1 MLVLLKKVLLD
12 NSNLFYGGS
21 LKTNCSPVEDNN
33 IDMQDTYKFPGG
45 RDVKVVRK
53 EDIINTIKTNIV
65 DTEVALA
72 IVRQCEVDAVNF
84 MKKGRLTGIPFM
96 GTIKVPD
103 TLRMSQ
109 TKEQKDLIVAAMDNT
124 TNEQFVM
131 FRRNLAYDN
140 KVKIKARKY
149 YNYVLSL
156 SVAKNRNQFKKMC
169 KEKGEAYARL
179 HFFLLYSVTSVNNEY
194 IPVEDENGNY

>member
-1 MLVLLKKVLLD
+1 
-12 NSNLFYGGS
+12 
-21 LKTNCSPVEDNN
+21 
-33 IDMQDTYKFPGG
+33 MQDTYKFPGG
-45 RDVKVVRK
+45 KDVKVVRK

-65 DTEVALA
+65 DTDVALA

-103 TLRMSQ
+103 TIRMSQ
-109 TKEQKDLIVAAMDNT
+109 TKEQKDLILAAMETN

-140 KVKIKARKY
+140 KIKIKARKY

-169 KEKGEAYARL
+169 KERGEAYARI

-194 IPVEDENGNY
+194 IPVEDENSNY

>member
-1 MLVLLKKVLLD
+1 
-12 NSNLFYGGS
+12 
-21 LKTNCSPVEDNN
+21 
-33 IDMQDTYKFPGG
+33 MQDTYKFPGG
-45 RDVKVVRK
+45 KDVKVVRK

-103 TLRMSQ
+103 AIKLSK
-109 TKEQKDLIVAAMDNT
+109 TKEHKDLMLAAMETT

-131 FRRNLAYDN
+131 FRRTLAYDN
-140 KVKIKARKY
+140 KIKIKARKY

-169 KEKGEAYARL
+169 KERGEAYARI
-179 HFFLLYSVTSVNNEY
+179 HFFLLYSVTSINNEY
-194 IPVEDENGNY
+194 IPVEDENSNY

>member
-1 MLVLLKKVLLD
+1 
-12 NSNLFYGGS
+12 
-21 LKTNCSPVEDNN
+21 
-33 IDMQDTYKFPGG
+33 MQDTYKFPGG
-45 RDVKVVRK
+45 KDVKVVRK

-103 TLRMSQ
+103 TIRMSQ
-109 TKEQKDLIVAAMDNT
+109 TKEQKDLILAAMETT

-140 KVKIKARKY
+140 KIKIKARKY

-169 KEKGEAYARL
+169 KERGEAYARI

>member
-1 MLVLLKKVLLD
+1 
-12 NSNLFYGGS
+12 
-21 LKTNCSPVEDNN
+21 
-33 IDMQDTYKFPGG
+33 MQDTYKFPGG
-45 RDVKVVRK
+45 KDVKVVRK

-72 IVRQCEVDAVNF
+72 IIRQCEVDAVNF

-103 TLRMSQ
+103 TIRMSQ
-109 TKEQKDLIVAAMDNT
+109 TKEQKDLILAAMETN

-140 KVKIKARKY
+140 KIKIKARKY

-169 KEKGEAYARL
+169 KEKGEAYARI

-194 IPVEDENGNY
+194 IPVEDENSNY

>member
-1 MLVLLKKVLLD
+1 
-12 NSNLFYGGS
+12 
-21 LKTNCSPVEDNN
+21 
-33 IDMQDTYKFPGG
+33 MQDTYKFPGG
-45 RDVKVVRK
+45 KDVKVVRK
-53 EDIINTIKTNIV
+53 EDIINTINTNIV

-72 IVRQCEVDAVNF
+72 IVRQCEIDAVNF

-103 TLRMSQ
+103 TVRMSQ
-109 TKEQKDLIVAAMDNT
+109 TKEQKDLILAAMETT

-140 KVKIKARKY
+140 KIKIKARKY

-169 KEKGEAYARL
+169 KERGEAYARI

-194 IPVEDENGNY
+194 IPVEDENDNY

>member
-1 MLVLLKKVLLD
+1 
-12 NSNLFYGGS
+12 
-21 LKTNCSPVEDNN
+21 
-33 IDMQDTYKFPGG
+33 MQDTYKFPGG
-45 RDVKVVRK
+45 KDVKVVRK

-103 TLRMSQ
+103 TVRMSQ
-109 TKEQKDLIVAAMDNT
+109 TKEQKDLILAAMETT

-140 KVKIKARKY
+140 KIKIKARKY

-169 KEKGEAYARL
+169 KDRGEAYARL

-194 IPVEDENGNY
+194 IPVEDENDNY

>member
-1 MLVLLKKVLLD
+1 
-12 NSNLFYGGS
+12 
-21 LKTNCSPVEDNN
+21 
-33 IDMQDTYKFPGG
+33 MQDTYKFPGG
-45 RDVKVVRK
+45 KDVKVVRK
-53 EDIINTIKTNIV
+53 EDIINTINTNIV

-103 TLRMSQ
+103 TVKMSQ
-109 TKEQKDLIVAAMDNT
+109 TKEQKDLIFAAMETN

-140 KVKIKARKY
+140 KIKIKARKY

>member
-1 MLVLLKKVLLD
+1 
-12 NSNLFYGGS
+12 
-21 LKTNCSPVEDNN
+21 
-33 IDMQDTYKFPGG
+33 MQDTYKFPGG
-45 RDVKVVRK
+45 KDVKVVRK

-84 MKKGRLTGIPFM
+84 MRKGRLTGIPFM

-103 TLRMSQ
+103 TIRMSQ
-109 TKEQKDLIVAAMDNT
+109 TKEQKDLILAAMETN

-140 KVKIKARKY
+140 KIKIKARKY

-169 KEKGEAYARL
+169 KERGEAYARI

-194 IPVEDENGNY
+194 IPIEDENDNY

>member
-1 MLVLLKKVLLD
+1 
-12 NSNLFYGGS
+12 
-21 LKTNCSPVEDNN
+21 
-33 IDMQDTYKFPGG
+33 MQDTYKFPGG
-45 RDVKVVRK
+45 KDVKVVRK

-103 TLRMSQ
+103 TIRMSQ
-109 TKEQKDLIVAAMDNT
+109 TKEHKDLILAAMET
-124 TNEQFVM
+124 TINEQFVM

-169 KEKGEAYARL
+169 KERGEAYARI

-194 IPVEDENGNY
+194 IPVEDENSNY

>member
-1 MLVLLKKVLLD
+1 
-12 NSNLFYGGS
+12 
-21 LKTNCSPVEDNN
+21 
-33 IDMQDTYKFPGG
+33 MQDTYKVPGG
-45 RDVKVVRK
+45 KGVKVVRK
-53 EDIINTIKTNIV
+53 EDIINTINTNIV

-103 TLRMSQ
+103 TVRMSQ
-109 TKEQKDLIVAAMDNT
+109 TKEQKDLILAAMETN

-169 KEKGEAYARL
+169 KEKGEAYARI

-194 IPVEDENGNY
+194 IPVEDENSNY

>member
-1 MLVLLKKVLLD
+1 
-12 NSNLFYGGS
+12 
-21 LKTNCSPVEDNN
+21 
-33 IDMQDTYKFPGG
+33 MQDTYKFPGG
-45 RDVKVVRK
+45 KDVKVVRK

-103 TLRMSQ
+103 TIRMSQ
-109 TKEQKDLIVAAMDNT
+109 TKEQKDLILAAMETN

-140 KVKIKARKY
+140 KIKIKARKY

-169 KEKGEAYARL
+169 KEKGEAYARI

>member
-1 MLVLLKKVLLD
+1 
-12 NSNLFYGGS
+12 
-21 LKTNCSPVEDNN
+21 
-33 IDMQDTYKFPGG
+33 MQDTYKFPGG
-45 RDVKVVRK
+45 KDVKVVRK

-103 TLRMSQ
+103 TVRMSQ
-109 TKEQKDLIVAAMDNT
+109 TKEQKDLILAAMETN

-169 KEKGEAYARL
+169 KERGEAYARI

-194 IPVEDENGNY
+194 IPVEDENNNY

>member
-1 MLVLLKKVLLD
+1 
-12 NSNLFYGGS
+12 
-21 LKTNCSPVEDNN
+21 
-33 IDMQDTYKFPGG
+33 MQDTYKFPGG
-45 RDVKVVRK
+45 KDVKVVRK
-53 EDIINTIKTNIV
+53 EDIINTINTNIV

-72 IVRQCEVDAVNF
+72 IVRQCEIDAVNF

-103 TLRMSQ
+103 TVKMSQ
-109 TKEQKDLIVAAMDNT
+109 TKEQKDLILAAMETT

-140 KVKIKARKY
+140 KIKIKARKY

-169 KEKGEAYARL
+169 KERGEAYARL

>member
-1 MLVLLKKVLLD
+1 
-12 NSNLFYGGS
+12 
-21 LKTNCSPVEDNN
+21 
-33 IDMQDTYKFPGG
+33 MQDTYKFPGG
-45 RDVKVVRK
+45 KDVKVVRK
-53 EDIINTIKTNIV
+53 EDIINTINTNIV

-84 MKKGRLTGIPFM
+84 MRKGRLTGIPFM

-103 TLRMSQ
+103 TIRMSQ
-109 TKEQKDLIVAAMDNT
+109 TKEQKDLILAAMETN

-140 KVKIKARKY
+140 KIKIKARKY

-169 KEKGEAYARL
+169 KEKGEAYARI

-194 IPVEDENGNY
+194 IPIEDENDNY

>member
-1 MLVLLKKVLLD
+1 
-12 NSNLFYGGS
+12 
-21 LKTNCSPVEDNN
+21 
-33 IDMQDTYKFPGG
+33 MQDTYKFPGG
-45 RDVKVVRK
+45 KDVKVVRK

-103 TLRMSQ
+103 TVRMSQ
-109 TKEQKDLIVAAMDNT
+109 TKEQKDLILAAMETN

-140 KVKIKARKY
+140 KIKIKARKY

-169 KEKGEAYARL
+169 KERGEAYARI

-194 IPVEDENGNY
+194 IPVEDENDNY

>member
-1 MLVLLKKVLLD
+1 
-12 NSNLFYGGS
+12 
-21 LKTNCSPVEDNN
+21 
-33 IDMQDTYKFPGG
+33 MQDTYKFPGG
-45 RDVKVVRK
+45 KDVKVIRK

-103 TLRMSQ
+103 TIRMSQ
-109 TKEQKDLIVAAMDNT
+109 TKEQKDLILAAMETT

-140 KVKIKARKY
+140 KIKIKARKY

-169 KEKGEAYARL
+169 KEKGEAYARI

-194 IPVEDENGNY
+194 IPVEDENSNY

>member
-1 MLVLLKKVLLD
+1 MISHAV
-12 NSNLFYGGS
+12 S
-21 LKTNCSPVEDNN
+21 
-33 IDMQDTYKFPGG
+33 
-45 RDVKVVRK
+45 RK

-103 TLRMSQ
+103 TIRMSQ
-109 TKEQKDLIVAAMDNT
+109 TKEQKDLILAAMETN

-140 KVKIKARKY
+140 KIKIKARKY

-169 KEKGEAYARL
+169 KEKGEAYARI

-194 IPVEDENGNY
+194 IPVEDENSNY

>member
-1 MLVLLKKVLLD
+1 
-12 NSNLFYGGS
+12 
-21 LKTNCSPVEDNN
+21 
-33 IDMQDTYKFPGG
+33 MQDTYKFPGG
-45 RDVKVVRK
+45 KDVKIVRK
-53 EDIINTIKTNIV
+53 EDIINTINTNIV

-72 IVRQCEVDAVNF
+72 IVKQCEIDAVNF

-103 TLRMSQ
+103 TIRMSQ
-109 TKEQKDLIVAAMDNT
+109 TKEQKDLILAAMETN

-131 FRRNLAYDN
+131 FRRNLVYDN
-140 KVKIKARKY
+140 KIKIKARKY

-169 KEKGEAYARL
+169 KERGEAYARI

-194 IPVEDENGNY
+194 IPVEDENSNY

>member
-1 MLVLLKKVLLD
+1 
-12 NSNLFYGGS
+12 
-21 LKTNCSPVEDNN
+21 
-33 IDMQDTYKFPGG
+33 MQDTYKFPGG
-45 RDVKVVRK
+45 KDVKVVRK

-103 TLRMSQ
+103 TIRMSQ
-109 TKEQKDLIVAAMDNT
+109 TKEQKNLILAAMETN

-169 KEKGEAYARL
+169 KEKGEAYARI

-194 IPVEDENGNY
+194 IPVEDENDNY

>member
-1 MLVLLKKVLLD
+1 MMQKIK
-12 NSNLFYGGS
+12 SNLFYGGS

-45 RDVKVVRK
+45 KDVKVVRK

-103 TLRMSQ
+103 TIRMSQ
-109 TKEQKDLIVAAMDNT
+109 TKEQKDLILAAMETN

-169 KEKGEAYARL
+169 KERGEAYARI

-194 IPVEDENGNY
+194 IPVEDENSNY

>member
-1 MLVLLKKVLLD
+1 
-12 NSNLFYGGS
+12 
-21 LKTNCSPVEDNN
+21 
-33 IDMQDTYKFPGG
+33 MQDTYKFPGG
-45 RDVKVVRK
+45 KDVKVVRK
-53 EDIINTIKTNIV
+53 EDIINTINTNIV

-103 TLRMSQ
+103 TIRMSQ
-109 TKEQKDLIVAAMDNT
+109 TKEQKDLILAAMETN

-169 KEKGEAYARL
+169 KERGEAYARI

-194 IPVEDENGNY
+194 IPVEDENCNY

>member
-1 MLVLLKKVLLD
+1 
-12 NSNLFYGGS
+12 
-21 LKTNCSPVEDNN
+21 
-33 IDMQDTYKFPGG
+33 MQDTYKFPGG
-45 RDVKVVRK
+45 KDVKVVRK

-103 TLRMSQ
+103 TITMSQ
-109 TKEQKDLIVAAMDNT
+109 TKEQKDLILAAMETT

-140 KVKIKARKY
+140 KIKIKARKY

-156 SVAKNRNQFKKMC
+156 SVTKNRNQFKKMC
-169 KEKGEAYARL
+169 KEKGESYARL
-179 HFFLLYSVTSVNNEY
+179 HFFLLYSVTSDNNEY
-194 IPVEDENGNY
+194 VPVEDENDNY

>member
-1 MLVLLKKVLLD
+1 
-12 NSNLFYGGS
+12 
-21 LKTNCSPVEDNN
+21 
-33 IDMQDTYKFPGG
+33 MQDTYKFPGG
-45 RDVKVVRK
+45 KDVKVVRK

-103 TLRMSQ
+103 TIKMSQ
-109 TKEQKDLIVAAMDNT
+109 TKEQKDLILAAMETN

-140 KVKIKARKY
+140 KIKIKARKY

-169 KEKGEAYARL
+169 KEKGESYARL

>member
-1 MLVLLKKVLLD
+1 
-12 NSNLFYGGS
+12 
-21 LKTNCSPVEDNN
+21 
-33 IDMQDTYKFPGG
+33 MQDTYKFPGG
-45 RDVKVVRK
+45 KDVKVVRK

-72 IVRQCEVDAVNF
+72 IVKQCEVDAVNF

-103 TLRMSQ
+103 TIKMSQ
-109 TKEQKDLIVAAMDNT
+109 TKEQKDLIVAAMENT

-140 KVKIKARKY
+140 KVKTKARKY

-169 KEKGEAYARL
+169 KEKGEAYARI

-194 IPVEDENGNY
+194 IPVEDENCNY

>member
-1 MLVLLKKVLLD
+1 
-12 NSNLFYGGS
+12 
-21 LKTNCSPVEDNN
+21 
-33 IDMQDTYKFPGG
+33 MQDTYKFPGG
-45 RDVKVVRK
+45 KDVKVVRK

-103 TLRMSQ
+103 TIKMSQ
-109 TKEQKDLIVAAMDNT
+109 TKEQKDLIVAAMENS

-140 KVKIKARKY
+140 KVKTKARKY

-169 KEKGEAYARL
+169 KERGEAYARI

>member
-1 MLVLLKKVLLD
+1 
-12 NSNLFYGGS
+12 
-21 LKTNCSPVEDNN
+21 
-33 IDMQDTYKFPGG
+33 MQDTYKFPGG
-45 RDVKVVRK
+45 KDVKVVRK
-53 EDIINTIKTNIV
+53 EDIINTINTNIV

-103 TLRMSQ
+103 TVKMSQ
-109 TKEQKDLIVAAMDNT
+109 TKEQKDLILAAMETT

-140 KVKIKARKY
+140 KIKIKARKY

-169 KEKGEAYARL
+169 KERGEAYARI

-194 IPVEDENGNY
+194 IPVEDENSNY

>member
-1 MLVLLKKVLLD
+1 
-12 NSNLFYGGS
+12 
-21 LKTNCSPVEDNN
+21 
-33 IDMQDTYKFPGG
+33 MQDTYKFPGG
-45 RDVKVVRK
+45 KDVKVVRK

-103 TLRMSQ
+103 TIRMSQ
-109 TKEQKDLIVAAMDNT
+109 TKEQKDLILAAMETN

-140 KVKIKARKY
+140 KIKIKARKY

-169 KEKGEAYARL
+169 KEKGEAYARI

-194 IPVEDENGNY
+194 IPVEDENDNY

>member
-1 MLVLLKKVLLD
+1 
-12 NSNLFYGGS
+12 
-21 LKTNCSPVEDNN
+21 
-33 IDMQDTYKFPGG
+33 MQDTYKFPGG
-45 RDVKVVRK
+45 KDVKIVRK
-53 EDIINTIKTNIV
+53 EDIINTINTNIV

-72 IVRQCEVDAVNF
+72 IVKQCEIDAVNF

-103 TLRMSQ
+103 TIKMSQ
-109 TKEQKDLIVAAMDNT
+109 TKEQKDLILAAMENT
-124 TNEQFVM
+124 TNDQFVM

-169 KEKGEAYARL
+169 KEKGEAYARI

-194 IPVEDENGNY
+194 IPIEDENDNY

>member
-1 MLVLLKKVLLD
+1 
-12 NSNLFYGGS
+12 
-21 LKTNCSPVEDNN
+21 
-33 IDMQDTYKFPGG
+33 MQDTYKFPGG
-45 RDVKVVRK
+45 KDVKIVRK
-53 EDIINTIKTNIV
+53 EDIINTINTNIV

-72 IVRQCEVDAVNF
+72 IVKQCEIDAVNF

-103 TLRMSQ
+103 TIKMSQ
-109 TKEQKDLIVAAMDNT
+109 TKEQKDLILAAMENT

-169 KEKGEAYARL
+169 KEKGEAYARI

-194 IPVEDENGNY
+194 IPIEDENDNYW

>member
-1 MLVLLKKVLLD
+1 
-12 NSNLFYGGS
+12 
-21 LKTNCSPVEDNN
+21 
-33 IDMQDTYKFPGG
+33 MQDTYKFPGG
-45 RDVKVVRK
+45 KDVKVVRK
-53 EDIINTIKTNIV
+53 EDIINTINTNIV

-103 TLRMSQ
+103 TIKMSQ
-109 TKEQKDLIVAAMDNT
+109 TKEQKDLIVAAMENT

-140 KVKIKARKY
+140 KVKTKARKY

-169 KEKGEAYARL
+169 KEKGEAYARI

>member
-1 MLVLLKKVLLD
+1 
-12 NSNLFYGGS
+12 
-21 LKTNCSPVEDNN
+21 
-33 IDMQDTYKFPGG
+33 MQDTYKFPGG
-45 RDVKVVRK
+45 KDVTVVRK
-53 EDIINTIKTNIV
+53 EDIINIIKTNIV

-103 TLRMSQ
+103 TVRMSQ
-109 TKEQKDLIVAAMDNT
+109 TKEQKDLILAAMETT

-140 KVKIKARKY
+140 KIKIKARKY

-169 KEKGEAYARL
+169 KERGEAYARI

-194 IPVEDENGNY
+194 IPVEDENSNY

>member
-1 MLVLLKKVLLD
+1 
-12 NSNLFYGGS
+12 
-21 LKTNCSPVEDNN
+21 
-33 IDMQDTYKFPGG
+33 MQDTYKFPGG
-45 RDVKVVRK
+45 KDVKVVRK

-103 TLRMSQ
+103 TVKMSQ
-109 TKEQKDLIVAAMDNT
+109 TKEQKDLILAAMETT

-140 KVKIKARKY
+140 KIKIKARKY

-169 KEKGEAYARL
+169 KEKGEAYARI

>member
-1 MLVLLKKVLLD
+1 
-12 NSNLFYGGS
+12 
-21 LKTNCSPVEDNN
+21 
-33 IDMQDTYKFPGG
+33 MQDTYKFSGG
-45 RDVKVVRK
+45 KDVKVVRK

-65 DTEVALA
+65 DADVALA

-103 TLRMSQ
+103 TVRTSQ
-109 TKEQKDLIVAAMDNT
+109 TKEQKDLILAAMETN

-140 KVKIKARKY
+140 KIKIKARKY

-169 KEKGEAYARL
+169 KERGEAYARI

-194 IPVEDENGNY
+194 IPVEDENDNY

>member
-1 MLVLLKKVLLD
+1 
-12 NSNLFYGGS
+12 
-21 LKTNCSPVEDNN
+21 
-33 IDMQDTYKFPGG
+33 MQDTYKFPGG
-45 RDVKVVRK
+45 KDVKVVRK

-103 TLRMSQ
+103 TIRMSQ
-109 TKEQKDLIVAAMDNT
+109 TKEQKDLILAAMETN

-140 KVKIKARKY
+140 KIKIKARKY

-156 SVAKNRNQFKKMC
+156 SVAKNRTQFKKMC
-169 KEKGEAYARL
+169 KERGEAYARI

-194 IPVEDENGNY
+194 IPVEDENSNY

>member
-1 MLVLLKKVLLD
+1 
-12 NSNLFYGGS
+12 
-21 LKTNCSPVEDNN
+21 
-33 IDMQDTYKFPGG
+33 MQDTYKFPGG
-45 RDVKVVRK
+45 KDVKVVRK

-72 IVRQCEVDAVNF
+72 IVRQCEIDAVNF

-103 TLRMSQ
+103 TIRMSQ
-109 TKEQKDLIVAAMDNT
+109 TKEQKDLILAAMETN

-140 KVKIKARKY
+140 KIKIKARKY

-169 KEKGEAYARL
+169 KEKGEAYARI

-194 IPVEDENGNY
+194 IPVEDENDNY

>member
-1 MLVLLKKVLLD
+1 
-12 NSNLFYGGS
+12 
-21 LKTNCSPVEDNN
+21 
-33 IDMQDTYKFPGG
+33 MQDTYKFPGG
-45 RDVKVVRK
+45 KDVKVVRK

-103 TLRMSQ
+103 TIRMSQ
-109 TKEQKDLIVAAMDNT
+109 TKEQKDLILAAMETN

-140 KVKIKARKY
+140 KIKIKARKY

-169 KEKGEAYARL
+169 KERGEAYARI

-194 IPVEDENGNY
+194 IPVEDENSNY